1 MGLKLTKLGQKSVFE
16 RNVFLSSFVSGGLLA
31 AGDVVCQGCEM
42 VVNKN
47 LHQKYNRKRTESMFL
62 IGVMMAPF
70 GQLWYFKLM
79 ERLIPGAPSIEIA
92 LKKVLA
98 DQIVAGPVFISFF
111 LSGIGLLEGRGG
123 DFSIAELKNKF
134 LTVYMASWCLWPPA
148 QLLFFKFLPVEKNF
162 RYMAGVTF
170 CWNFFLS
177 YYSHK
182 DSPLYIGKQRNT

>member
-1 MGLKLTKLGQKSVFE
+1 
-16 RNVFLSSFVSGGLLA
+16 
-31 AGDVVCQGCEM
+31 
-42 VVNKN
+42 
-47 LHQKYNRKRTESMFL
+47 MFL

-111 LSGIGLLEGRGG
+111 FSGNYKLQNRIVHLFVHLSVSHLPYYKCKSLIFCYLYQFISINVLFFILGIGLLEGRGG

-134 LTVYMASWCLWPPA
+134 LTVYMVRYATP
-148 QLLFFKFLPVEKNF
+148 FKFL
-162 RYMAGVTF
+162 
-170 CWNFFLS
+170 C
-177 YYSHK
+177 
-182 DSPLYIGKQRNT
+182 